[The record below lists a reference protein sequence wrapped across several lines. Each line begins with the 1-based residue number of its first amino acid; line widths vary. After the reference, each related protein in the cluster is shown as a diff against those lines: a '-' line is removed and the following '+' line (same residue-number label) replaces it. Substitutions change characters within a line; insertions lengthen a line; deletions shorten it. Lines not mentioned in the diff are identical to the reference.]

1 MTLKRT
7 PLYHTHVKLGA
18 RIVEFGG
25 WEMPVQY
32 TGILEEHK
40 AVRQR
45 AGLFDICHMGE
56 IKVQGEE
63 ALPFLQHVLT
73 NDPALLSLGQAQYNL
88 LCNEKGGAL
97 DDLIVYRT
105 GEDRYLLVVNASNSD
120 KDYGWLDDHRQEGMT
135 VENLSDRTGLL
146 ALQGPR
152 AEAILQQLTEVA
164 LPTLAYYHCAEG
176 RVAGLEALIA
186 RSGYTGEDGFEI
198 MVPSEHVV
206 ELWEALMEA
215 GREEGLAPV
224 GLGARDTLRLEAA
237 MPLYG
242 HELDETTNPLEAGL
256 GRFVNWDKG
265 DFIGR
270 EVMLRAAPPF
280 SPPKVGGER
289 GGVRR
294 KLIGFQ
300 MVGRGIPRSDYE
312 IAHQGQV
319 VGRVTSGSYAPTLE
333 AAIGMGYVPPELA
346 RPGTK
351 IEVLIR
357 GRPVRAEVVRKP
369 FYRRPGKGSHG

>member
-7 PLYHTHVKLGA
+7 PLYDTHLKLGA

-32 TGILEEHK
+32 TSILEEHR

-56 IKVQGEE
+56 IEVRGEE
-63 ALPFLQHVLT
+63 ALPFLRRVLT
-73 NDPALLSLGQAQYNL
+73 NDPALLSLGQAQYSL
-88 LCNEKGGAL
+88 LCNREGGVL

-105 GEDRYLLVVNASNSD
+105 GEKRYLLVVNAANSD
-120 KDYGWLDDHRQEGMT
+120 KDYRWLKDHRQEGMT

-152 AEAILQQLTEVA
+152 AEAILQKLTEIA

-176 RVAGLEALIA
+176 RVAGLEALVA
-186 RSGYTGEDGFEI
+186 RTGYTGEDGFEI
-198 MVPSEHVV
+198 VVSSEHAV

-215 GREEGLAPV
+215 GREEGLSPV

-270 EVMLRAAPPF
+270 EALLRV
-280 SPPKVGGER
+280 KEE
-289 GGVRR
+289 GVRR
-294 KLIGFQ
+294 KLIGFE
-300 MVGRGIPRSDYE
+300 MVGRGIPRSDYQ

-333 AAIGMGYVPPELA
+333 AAIGMGYVPPKLA
-346 RPGTK
+346 RPGTE

-357 GRPVRAEVVRKP
+357 GRPVRAEVVRRP
-369 FYRRPGKGSHG
+369 FYRRPGRGDRG